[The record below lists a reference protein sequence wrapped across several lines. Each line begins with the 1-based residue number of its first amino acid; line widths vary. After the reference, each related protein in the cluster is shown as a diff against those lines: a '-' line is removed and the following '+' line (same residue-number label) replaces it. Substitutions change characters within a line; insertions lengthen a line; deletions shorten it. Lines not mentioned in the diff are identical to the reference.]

1 MTQSNFDETRAT
13 QETTERVSYDV
24 TAEAP
29 KTEDQ
34 TANGAK
40 RNWRPV
46 VIAIALGA
54 AVLGWEYRETLYPLL
69 SSPLL
74 FLLVCVGMH
83 FLMHRGHGKH

>member
-1 MTQSNFDETRAT
+1 MTHTKIDETRAT
-13 QETTERVSYDV
+13 QETTERISSDKMP
-24 TAEAP
+24 EATN
-29 KTEDQ
+29 TEDQ
-34 TANGAK
+34 PTKDAK
-40 RNWRPV
+40 RNWLPV

-54 AVLGWEYRETLYPLL
+54 AVLGWEYREALYPLL